1 MRVVGVLFIVVSP
14 FHRQNTLERGFP
26 RPAKSRRKRK
36 GSGQRK
42 EAKKRSNSRN
52 RRSGKGGQGETYG
65 FPRNVRPAGK
75 HKGEPKNRSNSHD
88 RQAGKGGQREICG
101 FPRDVRSAG
110 KHKGEA
116 KNRSNSRGRQAGKGG
131 QGETYGFPRFFCP
144 QGKRSCRNH
153 FCRGVYV
160 AKIPRPQPPGA
171 ASPVR
176 RLVGGDSQGGACSP
190 LKARRAIRYAPPS
203 RHSLRGPPRRGCPRP
218 GHGASPPDSHS
229 HARYTARS

>member
-1 MRVVGVLFIVVSP
+1 MPRPSLLLPHLDSRGILVPGSSRMIPASLSLSRTGDCGRPVHPTEGNTQGRGETPRPWFLFSDAAP
-14 FHRQNTLERGFP
+14 GPCEHRCPARQSKERGPGGNLWFP
-26 RPAKSRRKRK
+26 TVLLP
-36 GSGQRK
+36 SGQ
-42 EAKKRSNSRN
+42 
-52 RRSGKGGQGETYG
+52 
-65 FPRNVRPAGK
+65 
-75 HKGEPKNRSNSHD
+75 KN
-88 RQAGKGGQREICG
+88 
-101 FPRDVRSAG
+101 
-110 KHKGEA
+110 
-116 KNRSNSRGRQAGKGG
+116 
-131 QGETYGFPRFFCP
+131 
-144 QGKRSCRNH
+144 CRNH

-176 RLVGGDSQGGACSP
+176 RLVVGDSQGGACSP